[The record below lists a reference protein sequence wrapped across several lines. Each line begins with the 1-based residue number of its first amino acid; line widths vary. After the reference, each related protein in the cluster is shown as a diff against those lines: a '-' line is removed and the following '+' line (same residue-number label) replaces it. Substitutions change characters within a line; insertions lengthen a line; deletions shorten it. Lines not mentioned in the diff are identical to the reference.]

1 MSVKSR
7 TLASVFV
14 DAKARPLWVWR
25 GWRAIMKHPRSEAR
39 SEAAPCMQG
48 SEHNIK
54 TTVTCSQ
61 DRLTQEASCCRCA
74 EQAKSGSD
82 LRQALARGRRSM
94 SLEIDTRTLAG
105 LPAPPENMVCPV
117 SRCLLT
123 EPVTLLNTG
132 VTLQRS
138 SAQKWYR
145 TGGCSNSPFSCY
157 YTSTGSCEASV
168 QPSIDST
175 FFAFAAPLLTHC

>member
-1 MSVKSR
+1 MSVISR
-7 TLASVFV
+7 TSASVFV

-25 GWRAIMKHPRSEAR
+25 CWRAIMKHPRSEA
-39 SEAAPCMQG
+39 APCMQG
-48 SEHNIK
+48 SQHNVK
-54 TTVTCSQ
+54 TTITCSQ
-61 DRLTQEASCCRCA
+61 DRLIQEASCCRCA

-82 LRQALARGRRSM
+82 LRQALACGRRSM

-105 LPAPPENMVCPV
+105 LPAPPENIVCPV

-145 TGGCSNSPFSCY
+145 TGGCSNY
-157 YTSTGSCEASV
+157 
-168 QPSIDST
+168 
-175 FFAFAAPLLTHC
+175 PLVLLAYQHREL